1 MQQQNTA
8 CPSWISGQGVQG
20 LPGMEVILGGIVG
33 IMLQTVAEAI
43 IRHSIKLHPPD
54 SSDETP
60 NSHPISLHGV
70 QDV

>member
-54 SSDETP
+54 ASDE
-60 NSHPISLHGV
+60 NQDGHPISLYNA
-70 QDV
+70 QDK